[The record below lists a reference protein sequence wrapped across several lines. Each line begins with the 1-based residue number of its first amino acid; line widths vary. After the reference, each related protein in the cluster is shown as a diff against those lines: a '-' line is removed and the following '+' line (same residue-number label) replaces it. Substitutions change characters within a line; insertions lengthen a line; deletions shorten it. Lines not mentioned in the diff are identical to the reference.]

1 MKKSFFQ
8 GMRITAILLILM
20 ALFIQGAGKTQSQ
33 ETKQYQIEKGK
44 IFQEAY
50 PLISESDLYCSFYIM
65 GKEKPVMQIVG
76 AERGDEKIL
85 VSDAD
90 LVYINCGKND
100 GLEIGQMF
108 LIIELGPSI
117 SSPVAGKNY
126 GTLALKRGRARIV
139 MFEDTRGGV
148 KIEKTCGQIM
158 VGDYLVPFEE
168 KEGLLGK
175 DLGYEAPL
183 EEGTG
188 TSGNII
194 YLQNELNQ
202 IGSGHWAL
210 IDLGSENGIKVGQQM
225 TIFRR
230 VQKDAPRQAIANLVV
245 INTQPNTS
253 TVKILSCKE
262 VVRLGAEVQT
272 K

>member
-8 GMRITAILLILM
+8 GMRIAAILLTSM

-33 ETKQYQIEKGK
+33 ETKQYQIEKAK

-65 GKEKPVMQIVG
+65 GKEKPEMQIVG
-76 AERGDEKIL
+76 AERGDEKIM

-90 LVYINCGKND
+90 LVYINRGKND

-108 LIIELGPSI
+108 LIIELGPSV
-117 SSPVAGKNY
+117 SNY

-139 MFEDTRGGV
+139 TLEDTRGEV
-148 KIEKTCGQIM
+148 KIEKICGQIM

-188 TSGNII
+188 TTGNII

-210 IDLGSENGIKVGQQM
+210 IDLGFENGIQVGQQM

-230 VQKDAPRQAIANLVV
+230 VQKDASRQAIANLVV
-245 INTQPNTS
+245 IDTQPNTS

-262 VVRLGAEVQT
+262 VVQLGAEVQT

>member
-1 MKKSFFQ
+1 MKESFFKA
-8 GMRITAILLILM
+8 MRRTAVFFILM
-20 ALFIQGAGKTQSQ
+20 TFFIFGAGKVQSQ
-33 ETKQYQIEKGK
+33 ETKQYQIEKAK

-50 PLISESDLYCSFYIM
+50 PLISESDLYCSFYVI
-65 GKEKPVMQIVG
+65 GKDKPELQIIS
-76 AERGDEKIL
+76 AERGDERIL
-85 VSDAD
+85 LSDAD
-90 LVYINCGKND
+90 LLYINRGKND

-108 LIIELGPSI
+108 LIIELGQSV
-117 SSPVAGKNY
+117 SNY

-139 MFEDTRGGV
+139 ILEDTRGGV

-188 TSGNII
+188 TSGKII
-194 YLQNELNQ
+194 YLQNELNE
-202 IGSGHWAL
+202 IGTGHWAL
-210 IDLGSENGIKVGQQM
+210 IDLGSENGIQVGQQM

-245 INTQPNTS
+245 IDTQPNTS